1 MRKGRGTL
9 DDVDRRII
17 CLLQEDGRMATSEL
31 AKRISASEP
40 TVRKRLSRLLDEGT
54 IRIRAVASP
63 FDLGYGT
70 SAYIGLDVDKPRIRA
85 VAQIIAAYPFIDS
98 VNIATGPH
106 DIIVKASFRSIH
118 ELSEFVLTELG
129 GVEGVKDSN
138 SFLILEDFKNN
149 GLLGVAEGGAA
160 PVNDNVSSGSAERD

>member
-9 DDVDRRII
+9 DDVDRRLIR
-17 CLLQEDGRMATSEL
+17 LLQEDGRMATSEL
-31 AKRISASEP
+31 AKRVSASEP
-40 TVRKRLSRLLDEGT
+40 TVRKRLSRLLDDGA

-70 SAYIGLDVDKPRIRA
+70 SAFIGLDVDKPRIRA

-106 DIIVKASFRSIH
+106 DIIVKASFRSIQ

-149 GLLGVAEGGAA
+149 GLVGVAGTSAGPAGDT
-160 PVNDNVSSGSAERD
+160 NSSASAERD